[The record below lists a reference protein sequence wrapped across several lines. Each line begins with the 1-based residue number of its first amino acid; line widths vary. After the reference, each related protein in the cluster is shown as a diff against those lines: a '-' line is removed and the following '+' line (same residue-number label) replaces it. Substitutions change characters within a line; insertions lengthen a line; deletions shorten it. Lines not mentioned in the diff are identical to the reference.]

1 MAAVLNPIYGQR
13 LEKER
18 TLGTLRRQVEILQQE
33 VSEARGRVSSS
44 EADLS
49 RALNQMRRMEQA
61 VTETSGE
68 AEGAPAGKA
77 APAAGGSVR
86 KTGRKLT
93 SNLEAPK
100 NLKEYWYPIQFS
112 KDLQPGAR
120 VELDLFDKP
129 WVLARSEAGE
139 LTCTKAPGS
148 TVSNQPGSVPVRE
161 KDMCVWGYMGN
172 NTPPDD
178 LPDYTAVPTAFTEGK
193 DFKLHCEISMD
204 VPVEHGLLIENLL
217 DLAHAPFTHTETFA
231 RGWSIPDLVNF
242 QTLSKLGGNWEPYPI
257 DMSFNPPCVTLSTI
271 GLARPGQVE
280 SGLRAGMCPNH
291 LHQMHCCLPAGRGR
305 TRLLYRMSMD
315 FLDWTLYVPG
325 MKKVWRAMA
334 DKVLGEDLVLVQ
346 GQQDR
351 SGRGGDVWKH
361 PMPYDKIAVRYRR
374 WRNSHESEAPQ
385 AEKEQATA
393 DLGKKVSA
401 GELFNVDEQAPG
413 ISYEVPEELRKAR

>member
-1 MAAVLNPIYGQR
+1 VAAVLNPIYGER
-13 LEKER
+13 REKER
-18 TLGTLRRQVEILQQE
+18 NLGALRRQVEVLQEE

-44 EADLS
+44 EADLQ
-49 RALNQMRRMEQA
+49 RALNQIRRIEETVA
-61 VTETSGE
+61 GTSGE
-68 AEGAPAGKA
+68 GAG
-77 APAAGGSVR
+77 PAASASGGSVR
-86 KTGRKLT
+86 KKGRKLT
-93 SNLEAPK
+93 SSLEAPK
-100 NLKEYWYPIQFS
+100 GLKEYWYPIEFS
-112 KDLQPGAR
+112 KDLQAGSS
-120 VELDLFDKP
+120 VQIELFDKP
-129 WVLARSEAGE
+129 WLLSRSEGGAV
-139 LTCTKAPGS
+139 TCVKAPGS
-148 TVSNQPGSVPVRE
+148 AVEGQADSVPVRE
-161 KDMCVWGYMGN
+161 KDSCVWAYLGRN
-172 NTPPDD
+172 PPPED
-178 LPDYTAVPTAFTEGK
+178 LPDYTALPESFTEGK
-193 DFKLHCEISMD
+193 DFKLHCEISLD

-231 RGWSIPDLVNF
+231 KGWSIPDLVNF
-242 QTLSKLGGNWEPYPI
+242 QTLSRLGGNWEPYPI

-374 WRNSHESEAPQ
+374 WRNSHEEGAGP
-385 AEKEQATA
+385 AEKEEATA
-393 DLGKKVSA
+393 DLGRKVSA

-413 ISYEVPEELRKAR
+413 ISYEVPQEAPQAR

>member
-1 MAAVLNPIYGQR
+1 MAAVLNPIYGER
-13 LEKER
+13 REKER
-18 TLGTLRRQVEILQQE
+18 TLGALRRQVEVLQEE
-33 VSEARGRVSSS
+33 VAEARGRVSSS
-44 EADLS
+44 EADLE
-49 RALNQMRRMEQA
+49 RALSQIRRREEA
-61 VTETSGE
+61 VVGTSGANFE
-68 AEGAPAGKA
+68 
-77 APAAGGSVR
+77 PAAGGSVR
-86 KTGRKLT
+86 KKGRKLT
-93 SNLEAPK
+93 SSLEAPK
-100 NLKEYWYPIQFS
+100 GLKEYWYPIEFS
-112 KDLQPGAR
+112 KDLPAGAS
-120 VELDLFDKP
+120 VQLELFDKP
-129 WVLARSEAGE
+129 WLLARAEDGA
-139 LTCTKAPGS
+139 LTCVKAPGS
-148 TVSNQPGSVPVRE
+148 AVEGQADAVPVRE
-161 KDMCVWGYMGN
+161 KDMCVWAYLGDR
-172 NTPPDD
+172 PPPAD
-178 LPDYTAVPTAFTEGK
+178 LPDYTALPESFTAGK
-193 DFKLHCEISMD
+193 DFKLHCEISLD

-231 RGWSIPDLVNF
+231 KGWSIPDLVNF

-280 SGLRAGMCPNH
+280 EGLRAGACPNH

-315 FLDWTLYVPG
+315 FLDWTLHVPG

-374 WRNSHESEAPQ
+374 WRNSHDDGAAPG
-385 AEKEQATA
+385 EKEEATA
-393 DLGKKVSA
+393 DLGRKVSA

-413 ISYEVPEELRKAR
+413 ISYEVPQEAPQAR